1 MNQQRW
7 PHRTATLSSSC
18 FWALDLLLRL
28 LPTVTSGPELEAH
41 TAGCT
46 LRLLPRSVPS
56 LPALAQDLDMILG
69 VTTRERGWVLV
80 SMVVPG
86 TCSWAAGDV
95 TAAH

>member
-7 PHRTATLSSSC
+7 LHRTATLSSNCS
-18 FWALDLLLRL
+18 WALVLLLRL
-28 LPTVTSGPELEAH
+28 LPAVTSRPELEAH
-41 TAGCT
+41 MAGCT
-46 LRLLPRSVPS
+46 PRLLPLSAPS
-56 LPALAQDLDMILG
+56 LPALAQDLDMIPG

-95 TAAH
+95 TATH

>member
-1 MNQQRW
+1 M
-7 PHRTATLSSSC
+7 LSSNCS
-18 FWALDLLLRL
+18 WALVLLLRL

-46 LRLLPRSVPS
+46 PRLLPLSAPS
-56 LPALAQDLDMILG
+56 LPALAQDLDMIPG

-95 TAAH
+95 TATH

>member
-1 MNQQRW
+1 MNQQRC
-7 PHRTATLSSSC
+7 PHRTATLSSNCS
-18 FWALDLLLRL
+18 WALDLLLRL

-69 VTTRERGWVLV
+69 VTRERGWVLV

-86 TCSWAAGDV
+86 TSSWAAGDV